1 MKAKVV
7 REFRDKYTGETY
19 PIKKVIEISE
29 ERFEEILTV
38 GAFVERVE
46 EPKEKDAEPKKK
58 ATKKK
63 K

>member
-1 MKAKVV
+1 MKVKVV
-7 REFRDKYTGETY
+7 KEFRDKYTGETY
-19 PIKKVIEISE
+19 PTKKVIEISE
-29 ERFEEILTV
+29 KRFEEILSV

-46 EPKEKDAEPKKK
+46 EATEKVAEPKKK